1 MKNSLSLEI
10 YSRLEEKVGKEEAK
24 AIAEA
29 IEAYIDEKIREKRS
43 KFKAELK
50 EELKNELATR
60 YDIELIKK
68 EIELVRKDLK
78 TWFIVLILLII
89 FFNQNALEFFAKIL
103 ANAIEVPNVKFAPN
117 FSLFFPALSIKKLS
131 KSFDLSKS
139 LSLISFKKLSKFSLI
154 FS

>member
-103 ANAIEVPNVKFAPN
+103 G
-117 FSLFFPALSIKKLS
+117 LIK
-131 KSFDLSKS
+131 
-139 LSLISFKKLSKFSLI
+139 
-154 FS
+154 